1 MSISALIRR
10 GWLSLV
16 LVAALALTPT
26 TAPLVAQSSDNAR
39 YAAIVVDAES
49 GEVLFSRYA
58 DSRRFPASITKVMTL
73 YLTFEALS
81 EGKVKL
87 DDVLTVS
94 SHAASQP
101 PSKLGLG
108 AGETISL
115 DNAMRATAVRSAN
128 DMAVAIAEH
137 IGGSESRFAARMT
150 QKARELGMTQ
160 TQYVNAN
167 GLPDSRQITSAR
179 DLAVLARAVM
189 RDYPQYYRYF
199 GLHDWAYNGREYR
212 NTNGLL
218 RGGNGYDGM
227 KTGYTNA
234 SGYNLAASSVR
245 DGRRLITI
253 VLGGRSTAS
262 RNAHVAALMDTG
274 FDVERARARGETIQI
289 AQTFFE
295 SRGFGI
301 GQENSGPVEYA
312 SVADSEDAEAGVGS
326 SASAPGGVA
335 YVSLPA
341 TPPTPARVTPAPS
354 ERSVATLLRA
364 EAGPADLTAS
374 LNGASGS
381 TPARAAPPPARAA
394 ARPPARTPAGAW
406 SVQVGAF
413 RDEAVARD
421 WLTEVNRRFRTQFT
435 AAERTVQ
442 NAEGWYRSRFT
453 GMTEQAAQGAC
464 AALAERRVTCM
475 VVRPQG

>member
-1 MSISALIRR
+1 MSLSVLIRR
-10 GWLSLV
+10 GWLSLL
-16 LVAALALTPT
+16 LVAALAMTPT

-58 DSRRFPASITKVMTL
+58 DNRRYPASITKVMTL

-137 IGGSESRFAARMT
+137 VGGSESRFAARMT
-150 QKARELGMTQ
+150 AKARELGMTQ

-167 GLPDSRQITSAR
+167 GLPDSRQITTAR

-218 RGGNGYDGM
+218 RGGAGYDGM

-245 DGRRLITI
+245 DGKRLITI

-295 SRGFGI
+295 QRGFGI
-301 GQENSGPVEYA
+301 GQELPGGVEYA
-312 SVADSEDAEAGVGS
+312 SAANEDGPDVG
-326 SASAPGGVA
+326 GEGVA
-335 YVSLPA
+335 YTAVVAAQPQPLQ
-341 TPPTPARVTPAPS
+341 VTPAPS
-354 ERSVATLLRA
+354 EARPPAAIQRA
-364 EAGPADLTAS
+364 EVRTTGDLTAA
-374 LNGASGS
+374 LNGGS
-381 TPARAAPPPARAA
+381 APARAAPPPARPA

-413 RDEAVARD
+413 RDETVASN

-435 AAERTVQ
+435 AAERSVQ

-453 GMTEQAAQGAC
+453 GMSEQAAQAAC